1 MFFAPAGRI
10 INPHFTYFLRK
21 VIANRHR
28 QPLPILCGFNP
39 ISVLPFI
46 FLILNII
53 QIAKNIRPSYFVKIT
68 DPGQILRLMNG
79 NDQFDL
85 SLKVVLFLD
94 LGGLYN
100 DKITI
105 EALQILEIKA
115 RLYFKNLER
124 LT

>member
-1 MFFAPAGRI
+1 
-10 INPHFTYFLRK
+10 
-21 VIANRHR
+21 
-28 QPLPILCGFNP
+28 
-39 ISVLPFI
+39 
-46 FLILNII
+46 
-53 QIAKNIRPSYFVKIT
+53 
-68 DPGQILRLMNG
+68 MNG